1 MKSNEDLCPSDY
13 LSTLECIFSDVA
25 SKCVA
30 DFSDLRDL
38 CTIRSRVKEEGLSFL
53 TILLPQFCKDFERSL
68 EQGFIDSSLFRNFK
82 KARNQKKLAYPAF
95 LQGMLSQIFDRE
107 TGRILDVKNSSN
119 PARFAAL
126 VAGVRQICLICK
138 KLELPCTP
146 EREHAALDNYVEVER
161 SFEVFT
167 LPREDELVFTSVSSV
182 LWDNLVG
189 NLCLDM
195 LSPKHGPGATAER
208 ISGNQKFVWR
218 YWFDRLEPFF
228 PLLGGAYPVGLT
240 NMVDARFETE
250 FDLVSIVT
258 LEHEFPVRVTLV
270 PKTLKSPRVI
280 AIEPACMQYA
290 QQGIRGVLYDAI
302 ESYWLTS
309 GHVNFTDQSINQS
322 LAMSSSSDGLLAT
335 IDLSDASDR
344 VPHDLAMVM
353 FRASPDLLGAIEAS
367 RSTGALLP
375 DGRVVSPLKKF
386 ASMGSA
392 LCFPIEAMY
401 FYTICVVA
409 SLRFHGL
416 PATFENVFK
425 VSRGIYVY
433 GDDIVVPVDVAT
445 TVLDH
450 LAKYNCKVNTSKTF
464 LTGRFRESCGTD
476 AFMGY
481 PVTPVYLRKLIPKN
495 RQQASEIVSCVATA
509 NQFASAGYWR
519 TALFLFSKVEEILGP
534 LPTVSLTSAG
544 LGRNHLWHD
553 RPPRRWNADLQC
565 FEEKHWIASPV
576 YRTDKLDGYA
586 ALGKSLAS
594 LTDPP
599 KEVSNAKQD
608 ILRKLGL
615 PSNSSIS
622 DEWLVKDPLHLERSA
637 LHGAVTLKRRWIQSP
652 SDWFRE

>member
-1 MKSNEDLCPSDY
+1 MM
-13 LSTLECIFSDVA
+13 ECILRDV
-25 SKCVA
+25 SIKCVA

-53 TILLPQFCKDFERSL
+53 TITLPQFCKDFERSL
-68 EQGFIDSSLFRNFK
+68 EQGFIDSTLFRNFK

-107 TGRILDVKNSSN
+107 TGRILNVKELSD
-119 PARFAAL
+119 PTHVALL
-126 VAGVRQICLICK
+126 VAGVRQICLVCK

-146 EREHAALDNYVEVER
+146 ERESAALDNYIEIER
-161 SFEVFT
+161 SFEMFA
-167 LPREDELVFTSVSSV
+167 LPREDKLAFSSVSSV

-208 ISGNQKFVWR
+208 ISGNQKYIWR
-218 YWFDRLEPFF
+218 GWHDRLEPFF
-228 PLLGGAYPVGLT
+228 PLLGSAYPIGLT
-240 NMVDARFETE
+240 NMVGARFQTE
-250 FDLVSIVT
+250 FDLVSIISSG
-258 LEHEFPVRVTLV
+258 LEPPVRVTLV

-280 AIEPACMQYA
+280 AIEPCCMQFA

-302 ESYWLTS
+302 ESYWLTA

-322 LAMSSSSDGLLAT
+322 LARTSSADGLLAT

-344 VPHDLAMVM
+344 VPHDLAMTM
-353 FRASPDLLGAIEAS
+353 FRANPDIQGAIEAC
-367 RSTGALLP
+367 RSTAAYLP
-375 DGRVVSPLKKF
+375 DGRLVFPLRKF

-416 PATFENVFK
+416 PVTYENTFK
-425 VSRGIYVY
+425 ASRSIFIY
-433 GDDIVVPVDVAT
+433 GDDIIVPVDIAT

-450 LAKYNCKVNTSKTF
+450 LARYNCKVNSAKTF
-464 LTGRFRESCGTD
+464 LTGMFRESCGTD
-476 AFMGY
+476 AFMGV
-481 PVTPVYLRKLIPKN
+481 PVTPVYLRKLLPKN
-495 RQQASEIVSCVATA
+495 RQQASECVSNVASA
-509 NQFASAGYWR
+509 NQFAKAGYWH
-519 TALFLFSKVEEILGP
+519 TASFLFSKVEEVLGP
-534 LPTVSLTSAG
+534 LPSVPEHSAG
-544 LGRNHLWHD
+544 LGRNYLW
-553 RPPRRWNADLQC
+553 RTAPRRWNSDFQC

-576 YRTDKLDGYA
+576 YRTDELDGYA
-586 ALGKSLAS
+586 ALSKSLAS
-594 LTDPP
+594 LACTP
-599 KEVSNAKQD
+599 KESRYAKLD
-608 ILRKLGL
+608 VLRSLGL

-637 LHGAVTLKRRWIQSP
+637 LRGAVTLKRRWIQAP
-652 SDWFRE
+652 GAWFAE